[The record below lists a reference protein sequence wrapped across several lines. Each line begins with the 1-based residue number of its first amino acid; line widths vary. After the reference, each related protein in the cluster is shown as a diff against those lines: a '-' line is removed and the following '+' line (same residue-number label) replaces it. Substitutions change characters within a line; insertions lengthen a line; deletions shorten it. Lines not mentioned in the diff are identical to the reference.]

1 MIFWKK
7 DWRLRSV
14 VSRFNWF
21 SVFPFLGFK
30 KGFGKMVKAKSGLV
44 GSYEIVRLEYL
55 DDTCRDRRMLIIN
68 GSMEQMCEFYE
79 ALKDAMENAVNAD
92 SKKFG
97 YSDATGEHH
106 FEYKDEELDDWRTE
120 PNEIAA
126 YEKAKKDGLRE
137 GLMRFAAEE
146 SRFSPPA
153 TGQ

>member
-44 GSYEIVRLEYL
+44 GCYELLRLECVNG
-55 DDTCRDRRMLIIN
+55 TFREKRVLIIN
-68 GSMEQMCEFYE
+68 GTMEQMCAFYE
-79 ALKDAMENAVNAD
+79 ALKDAMEAAVNAD

-97 YSDATGEHH
+97 
-106 FEYKDEELDDWRTE
+106 
-120 PNEIAA
+120 
-126 YEKAKKDGLRE
+126 
-137 GLMRFAAEE
+137 
-146 SRFSPPA
+146 
-153 TGQ
+153 